1 MATKS
6 QNTVTGW
13 VGWVYFAGAMMLLLG
28 GLQAL
33 AGLVALFNDDF
44 FVVTQNGLIALNFTA
59 WGWIHLIL
67 GVVIFAAGIAVLAGN
82 IWGRLIGVFLA
93 VLSAIANLGFI
104 TAYPLW
110 SIVGLIIDGFVI
122 YALTMHGMETKD

>member
-1 MATKS
+1 MATNS
-6 QNTVTGW
+6 QKQVTGW

-33 AGLVALFNDDF
+33 AGLIALFNNDF
-44 FVVTQNGLIALNFTA
+44 FVVTQEGLIALNFTA
-59 WGWIHLIL
+59 WGWIHIIL
-67 GVVIFAAGIAVLAGN
+67 GVIIFAAGIAVLAGN
-82 IWGRLIGVFLA
+82 VWGRVIGVFLA

-110 SIVGLIIDGFVI
+110 SIVGLIIDGLVI
-122 YALTMHGMETKD
+122 YALTMHGAEARD